1 LSPPRKQV
9 SSSHDLM
16 SIPSDVTLGCTEEPA
31 LPRGIESPVP
41 MHMSRGGSQRH
52 VVIREYDKPSML
64 CARTDICLKAGT
76 VPPPGPEALE
86 TRGPRLD
93 DSDDFDA
100 RKFPEVQ
107 RLASLGRE
115 HSVGNR
121 RERRL
126 SEGGRVVSKAR
137 RRDSIVSRGR
147 TSPRRVAK
155 PSRLVID
162 DSLKLS
168 QAPATRRFDLRRVSH
183 HSGPCLVT
191 AKTGHV
197 KRNIVL
203 PVRALQGVSVLFVVH
218 GIQIDMKRSQ

>member
-1 LSPPRKQV
+1 
-9 SSSHDLM
+9 M

-31 LPRGIESPVP
+31 LPRRIESPVP

-52 VVIREYDKPSML
+52 GVIREYDKPSIL

-86 TRGPRLD
+86 TGGPRLD

-126 SEGGRVVSKAR
+126 SERGRVVSQNPPLASHR
-137 RRDSIVSRGR
+137 RGGPAPPQTGAETTRLVVDE
-147 TSPRRVAK
+147 SPK
-155 PSRLVID
+155 PSQCPAPRL
-162 DSLKLS
+162 LH
-168 QAPATRRFDLRRVSH
+168 P
-183 HSGPCLVT
+183 
-191 AKTGHV
+191 
-197 KRNIVL
+197 
-203 PVRALQGVSVLFVVH
+203 
-218 GIQIDMKRSQ
+218 